1 MSHQI
6 LRAVAVVALGA
17 ALQFSTAPSA
27 AQQASAS
34 VTDQIREGQR
44 LIRAEFR
51 QFLHKELKLSKEEEA
66 AFWPLYERYSA
77 EMRVITDRYFVV
89 VAEYVELYNQGAI
102 DDAAANRLIDAYFK
116 ARMEVLQFRQGYVPR
131 FREVMSGIS
140 VARFYQLENK
150 VQAEVDAALAVG
162 IPLAGSR

>member
-6 LRAVAVVALGA
+6 LRTAASVVAVAVL
-17 ALQFSTAPSA
+17 LFSSAPGA
-27 AQQASAS
+27 AQQPSS
-34 VTDQIREGQR
+34 DVTDQIREAQTM
-44 LIRAEFR
+44 IRAEFR
-51 QFLHKELKLSKEEEA
+51 QFLLKEMKLSKEEEQ

-89 VAEYVELYNQGAI
+89 VAEYVGRYNQGEI
-102 DDAAANRLIDAYFK
+102 DDAAANKLIDSYFK
-116 ARMEVLQFRQGYVPR
+116 VRLEILQFRQSYVSK
-131 FREVMSGIS
+131 FREVMSGVS

>member
-6 LRAVAVVALGA
+6 LRAATGITIAVAFLFCATPG
-17 ALQFSTAPSA
+17 T
-27 AQQASAS
+27 AQQTSAD

-51 QFLHKELKLSKEEEA
+51 QFLLKEMKLSRDEEQ

-77 EMRVITDRYFVV
+77 EMRVINDRYFVV
-89 VAEYVELYNQGAI
+89 VAEYMDLYNRGQI
-102 DDAAANRLIDAYFK
+102 DDAAANRLIDSYFN
-116 ARMEVLQFRQGYVPR
+116 ARLEVLKFRQSYVSK
-131 FREVMSGIS
+131 FRDVMSGVS